1 MAKKHTHMITT
12 LWQNIQQRITSRSF
26 VILVFVYLLGLSSMI
41 RANRFYL
48 DDLGRTLYGYADWL
62 PSARPL
68 AEALSWLF
76 YLGPKTLDA
85 SPLTQLLAIGI
96 LALTSLLLLE
106 ALRLR
111 PTLWALLC
119 TVPIGLSPYGLENLS
134 YKFDAPGMAFGLLCA
149 VAAACLLRRPNRP
162 NMLYAALLL
171 FASTSFYQP
180 ALGAFLAICA
190 YAALQDFSSRK
201 RLGTVLRRLGAFT
214 LPFIAGVGV
223 YVLQAPLW
231 FVPSQYTDYVEKHA
245 NMPELVQLPGVL
257 HSNVA
262 TYLRCLVNDWT
273 SNSMGRLFA
282 LVALLF
288 CLTLVARWVRSTRA
302 AVVQHGMGALL
313 PQGLRLLAL
322 GVVVF
327 CFLLTPFG
335 IQLLL
340 ESPVWTPRTF
350 YGFGVMLALM
360 LLQLHI
366 FSKGNVQKVGLRIA
380 QGLVVWQVL
389 VFAQVYGNLLENQND
404 WELTRM
410 TLLAADLN
418 AYITQTGNC
427 KVAFVGSLGSSP
439 LNSQTTTRYPLLGRL
454 VTVPLT
460 SAWRWGY
467 EELKT
472 FGVTLEAQA
481 LSPALATQPRKLFA
495 KKPGYSIEEGP
506 NGIGIITFQP
516 MPVARPS
523 FIANKNAKKL

>member
-1 MAKKHTHMITT
+1 MITT
-12 LWQNIQQRITSRSF
+12 LWHKVQQRITSRSF
-26 VILVFVYLLGLSSMI
+26 VTLVFIYLLGLSSMI

-48 DDLGRTLYGYADWL
+48 DDIGRTLYGYADWL

-85 SPLTQLLAIGI
+85 SPLTQLLAIAI

-149 VAAACLLRRPNRP
+149 VAAACLLRRPSHRAT
-162 NMLYAALLL
+162 LCAALLL

-180 ALGAFLAICA
+180 ALGAYLAICA
-190 YAALQDFSSRK
+190 YSTLKDITSRK
-201 RLGTVLRRLGAFT
+201 RFGVVLRRIRIVA
-214 LPFIAGVGV
+214 LPFVAGVGV

-245 NMPELVQLPGVL
+245 AMPALEQLPQVL
-257 HSNVA
+257 QANIA
-262 TYLRCLVNDWT
+262 TYMQGMQHDWT
-273 SNSMGRLFA
+273 SNSMGRLLA
-282 LVALLF
+282 VVALLF
-288 CLTLVARWVRSTRA
+288 FLTLVARWLRSTRA
-302 AVVQHGMGALL
+302 AIMQRGIGTAI
-313 PQGLRLLAL
+313 PQAIRLLAL
-322 GVVVF
+322 GVVLG

-335 IQLLL
+335 FQFLL

-366 FSKGNVQKVGLRIA
+366 FSKGNVQKVGLRLA
-380 QGLVVWQVL
+380 QGLVVWQLL

-418 AYITQTGNC
+418 SYITQTGSC
-427 KVAFVGSLGSSP
+427 RVAFVGSLGNSP
-439 LNSQTTTRYPLLGRL
+439 LNTQTTARYPLLGRL

-472 FGVTLEAQA
+472 FGVTLEAQT
-481 LSPALATQPRKLFA
+481 LSPALASQPRKLFT

-506 NGIGIITFQP
+506 NGLGIITFQP
-516 MPVARPS
+516 MPVARPNLL
-523 FIANKNAKKL
+523 ANKHARK